1 MIIDLFLWYPNRD
14 EVRGGNKPREERT
27 ATMIAIGKD
36 ASMIMHKRCI
46 ASHDDERHEF
56 VVTYEGPTHPSS
68 SSTTSTTNSSSSS
81 CSNRQAF
88 CITLPPTGLD
98 TSTGSSY
105 VSNDDLLSSLSKKIG
120 WPAFL
125 LCIVQQGRNN
135 SNIDDGASSS
145 TSSNKLLFPTHS
157 LQTKSISSF
166 NDTAVTNI
174 IYHQHAPLT
183 ITIAPSHTSIR
194 GGKGGFGTLLK
205 GQSKQAGAR
214 QTLDFGAC
222 RDLSGRRLRHVND
235 EIKLRK
241 WKELQ
246 AARAKAAKDGNSDG
260 GGGGGGVDELAALKT
275 PSGIRNWHLMVPS
288 WSDAASFS
296 NKGKRKIERQYEREV
311 RQWQSKEDRIKHARE
326 QKRLD
331 EEWAVMEYVRRG
343 EEEGKRV
350 MGGDVGKESVK
361 EGILAHL
368 RKKKLEQQQQK
379 DDGEKKSEIDMETAA
394 SASGENN
401 PAFLDD
407 TNGENLLAANLMTL
421 SGEMSVFDV
430 LDSNN
435 NGKASSTEEDC
446 STKLRIQSQ
455 SDFATAVVLLN
466 ADKLKDMSTA
476 NGIYIEFTIQ
486 TAGLAQIGW
495 IRSPEGSSVTFLPNS
510 DTGDGV
516 GDDAASYG
524 YDGSRGLKFHGG
536 EEVAYGSSPMSAEKP
551 IAWKSGDVLGCWCI
565 LSEKGV
571 EIGYSLNGEDL
582 GVAFTIANTG
592 DKFAYYPAISLNLNE
607 VVDVNVGPHFAHGI
621 KEGCVGACELVK
633 TGPNVDYEAG
643 KDSNDD
649 IMSSEN
655 DISKPIAV
663 DDNAPPRKRPREAL
677 TSQSEINKE
686 VKPSNIQI
694 SSAQPSK
701 QSGGKETFDLNQC
714 SSVTELKE
722 MDPDRLKNILLQ
734 MGVKCG

>member
-1 MIIDLFLWYPNRD
+1 
-14 EVRGGNKPREERT
+14 
-27 ATMIAIGKD
+27 
-36 ASMIMHKRCI
+36 MIMHKRI
-46 ASHDDERHEF
+46 APHDDERHEF
-56 VVTYEGPTHPSS
+56 VVTYEGPTHPST
-68 SSTTSTTNSSSSS
+68 TTSHSS
-81 CSNRQAF
+81 CSNRQSF
-88 CITLPPTGLD
+88 GITLPPTGID

-125 LCIVQQGRNN
+125 LCIVQQERNN
-135 SNIDDGASSS
+135 NYDGASSPAN
-145 TSSNKLLFPTHS
+145 NKLLFPTHS
-157 LQTKSISSF
+157 LQTTTNTF
-166 NDTAVTNI
+166 NAVNNI
-174 IYHQHAPLT
+174 IYHQHAPIT
-183 ITIAPSHTSIR
+183 ITISPSHTSIR

-246 AARAKAAKDGNSDG
+246 AARAKAARDGNNSD
-260 GGGGGGVDELAALKT
+260 GGGVDELAALKT

-311 RQWQSKEDRIKHARE
+311 RQWQSKEDRMKHARE

-350 MGGDVGKESVK
+350 MGGNGDVGKESVK

-368 RKKKLEQQQQK
+368 RKKKLEQQLK
-379 DDGEKKSEIDMETAA
+379 NDGEKKSELDKGTAA
-394 SASGENN
+394 SASASVENN
-401 PAFLDD
+401 PAGFLDD
-407 TNGENLLAANLMTL
+407 TNGENSLAANLMTL

-430 LDSNN
+430 LDSNK
-435 NGKASSTEEDC
+435 KASSTDEDQS

-466 ADKLKDMSTA
+466 ADKLKEMSTN
-476 NGIYIEFTIQ
+476 NGVYIECTIQ

-516 GDDAASYG
+516 GDDTASYG

-536 EEVAYGSSPMSAEKP
+536 EEVVYGSPP
-551 IAWKSGDVLGCWCI
+551 AWKSGDVLGCWCI
-565 LSEKGV
+565 LTSEKGI
-571 EIGYSLNGEDL
+571 EIGYSLNGADL
-582 GVAFTIANTG
+582 GVAFTVANTG
-592 DKFAYYPAISLNLNE
+592 DKFSYYPAISLNLDE
-607 VVDVNVGPHFAHGI
+607 IVDVNVGPHFAHGV
-621 KEGCVGACELVK
+621 KEGCVGGCELVK
-633 TGPNVDYEAG
+633 AEANVDCEAG
-643 KDSNDD
+643 KDSNDV
-649 IMSSEN
+649 SSEN
-655 DISKPIAV
+655 VISKPNV
-663 DDNAPPRKRPREAL
+663 DDDNAPPRKRPREAL
-677 TSQSEINKE
+677 TSQSETNKE
-686 VKPSNIQI
+686 VKPSNIQN
-694 SSAQPSK
+694 SGEQPSK
-701 QSGGKETFDLNQC
+701 QSEGKEETFDLNKC
-714 SSVTELKE
+714 SSVNELKE